1 MKKTKVM
8 IVEDDMK
15 FADEVKETLV
25 LSGYETE
32 ICNDGETALKKAK
45 KTSPE
50 VILLDIRMP
59 GISGLEVAW
68 KLKRDRETA
77 KIPIVAVSAFY
88 IEKETLRICGIDT
101 SLLKPFK
108 PLDVISKIEAVI
120 ENGQ

>member
-8 IVEDDMK
+8 IVEDDTE
-15 FADEVKETLV
+15 FANEIKETLV
-25 LSGYETE
+25 LSGYESE
-32 ICNDGETALKKAK
+32 ICSDGETALKKVK
-45 KTSPE
+45 KTNPG
-50 VILLDIRMP
+50 VILLDIKMP

-88 IEKETLRICGIDT
+88 IERETLRICGIDT
-101 SLLKPFK
+101 HLMKPFN

-120 ENGQ
+120 ENGR

>member
-8 IVEDDMK
+8 VVEDDTE
-15 FADEVKETLV
+15 FADEIKETLG

-32 ICNDGETALKKAK
+32 ICNDGETALKKVK
-45 KTSPE
+45 KTNPG
-50 VILLDIRMP
+50 VILLDIKMP

-77 KIPIVAVSAFY
+77 KIPIVAMSAFY

-101 SLLKPFK
+101 SLMKPFK

-120 ENGQ
+120 ENSQ